1 MLMFEVFLNSF
12 LEEEMK
18 RYQPPQRRH
27 SVQPINT
34 QPVLHLAPQRRMSQ
48 FRRWSVCFNLKP
60 ILKIRFA
67 QTFFL

>member
-1 MLMFEVFLNSF
+1 MKYFNNYF

-27 SVQPINT
+27 SVQPMNT

-48 FRRWSVCFNLKP
+48 FRR
-60 ILKIRFA
+60 
-67 QTFFL
+67 

>member
-1 MLMFEVFLNSF
+1 MLIFEHIFDLF

-27 SVQPINT
+27 SVQPMNT

-48 FRRWSVCFNLKP
+48 FRR
-60 ILKIRFA
+60 
-67 QTFFL
+67 